1 MSDVTHPQLVAVLV
15 KPPQNILESLSQRT
29 TDLWHGA
36 TGVAGECGELLEGI
50 LIASSFKD
58 SDELEAGRENLLEE
72 SGDIYFYTE
81 QLVQREKL
89 ELDWQHIDAYA
100 GRQHIGPDRM
110 LYHAMH
116 VAVFGSQVLDT
127 VKKAA
132 VYNKELETPKLRS
145 QLTEML
151 KHVVTLGLM
160 FGISREQAL
169 EANIKKLG
177 KRYEGLKYT
186 DAAAQQR
193 LDKPPERKYIGMP
206 TEQPVRILMSQAF
219 EEREEQGIPEA

>member
-1 MSDVTHPQLVAVLV
+1 MADVTHPELV
-15 KPPQNILESLSQRT
+15 KTLVKNPIDIMSTLSIT
-29 TDLWHGA
+29 GIDLWHGA

-50 LIASSFKD
+50 LRTSMFPN
-58 SDELEAGRENLLEE
+58 SDELEAGRVNLLEE

-89 ELDWQHIDAYA
+89 ELDWDSVMAYA
-100 GRQHIGPDRM
+100 GRQHLGPDRM

-116 VAVFGSQVLDT
+116 VAIFGSQVLDT
-127 VKKAA
+127 VKKTAI
-132 VYNKELETPKLRS
+132 YNKPLDTTMLRS

-151 KHVVTLGLM
+151 KHVATLGLM

-169 EANIKKLG
+169 EANIEKLG

-186 DAAAQQR
+186 DKAAQQR
-193 LDKPPERKYIGMP
+193 LDKPPERRYIGKPENTDIP
-206 TEQPVRILMSQAF
+206 TE
-219 EEREEQGIPEA
+219 